1 MPPRM
6 TDARKATGAQG
17 ERETVAFL
25 QANGYRI
32 VDTNVRPLGGMAR
45 GEIDII
51 AWDGPY
57 LAFVEVKTRRTAQ
70 GAQGSPAEAVDGR
83 KRKQLSSLA
92 QAYLG
97 KHELDDVPCR
107 FDVVAVVKRPP
118 AAPRFTLLRNAFEPT
133 ADGD

>member
-1 MPPRM
+1 M
-6 TDARKATGAQG
+6 TDTRKATGARG
-17 ERETVAFL
+17 EEETVAFL

-32 VDTNVRPLGGMAR
+32 VDVNVRPLGGMAR

-57 LAFVEVKTRRTAQ
+57 LAFVEVKTRRTAL

-83 KRKQLSSLA
+83 KRKQLALLA

-97 KHELDDVPCR
+97 KHALDDVPCR
-107 FDVVAVVKRPP
+107 FNVVAVVKRPP
-118 AAPRFTLLRNAFEPT
+118 APPRFTLLRNAFEPG
-133 ADGD
+133 APGD